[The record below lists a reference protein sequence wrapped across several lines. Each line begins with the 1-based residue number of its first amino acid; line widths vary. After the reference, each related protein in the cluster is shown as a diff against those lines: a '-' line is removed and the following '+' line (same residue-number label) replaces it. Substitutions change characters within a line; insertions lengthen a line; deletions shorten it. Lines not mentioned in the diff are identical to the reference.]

1 MNYRLQT
8 SYYRD
13 DAEDKVSRKVFL
25 SLACALAVI
34 FIFFISVG
42 FAMQTKYRFILVSGV
57 SMQNTLN
64 EKPVGSGQDGVYIL
78 LTHDVDYGDII
89 VHKKSADTS
98 VIKRVMAMEGD
109 KICIARVKTADMEEE
124 QIRFMRVKRNSNTV
138 EILNKEDDYIK
149 SYAKWDEYET
159 RLNATSDGVTYG
171 YNFYHTF
178 IKDKTTA
185 TYNIEGVDYKFAVI
199 PEGKIFFMGDNRSE
213 SVDCRERGAASYE
226 DIEGK
231 VVKIAHNVFSF
242 KNSPFYLFNYVGS
255 YFSLIWEEIMA
266 YFSF

>member
-1 MNYRLQT
+1 MNYNLQT

-13 DAEDKVSRKVFL
+13 DEEDKISRKVFL
-25 SLACALAVI
+25 SLALALAVV

-42 FAMQTKYRFILVSGV
+42 FAMQAKYRFILVSGV

-64 EKPVGSGQDGVYIL
+64 ENPVGSGQDGVYIL
-78 LTHDVDYGDII
+78 LTHDVTYGDII
-89 VHKKSADTS
+89 VHKRSADTS

-109 KICIARVKTADMEEE
+109 KICVARVKTADMEES
-124 QIRFMRVKRNSNTV
+124 QIRFMRVRRNSNTV
-138 EILNKEDDYIK
+138 EILEEEYVK
-149 SYAKWDEYET
+149 SYEKWDEYET
-159 RLNATSDGVTYG
+159 RLNAEVDGVTYG
-171 YNFYHTF
+171 YSFYHTN
-178 IKDKTTA
+178 IKDKSTV
-185 TYNIEGVDYKFAVI
+185 TYNVEGVDYKFAVV
-199 PEGKIFFMGDNRSE
+199 PEGKIFFMGDNRAE
-213 SVDCRERGAASYE
+213 SVDCREKGPASFE
-226 DIEGK
+226 DIEGR